1 MERMTTASA
10 STVGRRSPARSWTL
24 RSQMTH
30 SGAGGWR
37 EEGCPLLSH
46 LNLGILNTNA
56 EPTGLCRTLSVA
68 VPQGFSFLSL
78 GASGCR
84 RAVPPA
90 LPPERGEKSWPK
102 HLSLQLKAAG
112 HSDCDLLFTLR
123 LELSSC
129 ISEARVCNKRCC
141 AHPPSVSGG
150 LKGGGFL
157 HGKKKKFF
165 PLKPLC
171 CQGLL
176 SYLHK
181 NCPSCT
187 PFSSGNVL
195 YQKQ

>member
-1 MERMTTASA
+1 MTTASA

-24 RSQMTH
+24 RSQTTH
-30 SGAGGWR
+30 SGAGEWR
-37 EEGCPLLSH
+37 EEGCSLLSH
-46 LNLGILNTNA
+46 LDLGMLNINA
-56 EPTGLCRTLSVA
+56 EPTGLCGTLGIA
-68 VPQGFSFLSL
+68 APQGFSSLSL

-90 LPPERGEKSWPK
+90 LPPERGEENWPK
-102 HLSLQLKAAG
+102 PLSLQLKVTG
-112 HSDCDLLFTLR
+112 HSGCDLPFTLT

-141 AHPPSVSGG
+141 AHPASVSEC

-157 HGKKKKFF
+157 HEKKFF
-165 PLKPLC
+165 PLNPLC

-176 SYLHK
+176 SYLYR
-181 NCPSCT
+181 NSPSCA